1 MREAVE
7 YSPDPE
13 EDLIL
18 LGVMEGEEPV
28 VLLLGFFPAQERM
41 AALALTGEDALSGTP
56 DALQR
61 ELEERYSLTIDAW
74 LSGEPESWQQLVQ
87 GLGAATLTLDQDSAV
102 TLDGETVI
110 LRAGRQRLD
119 SRLSMALFQSGS
131 NHAGELAAAWCGVF
145 CQSAEE
151 LGSEE
156 LFTRLNGGF
165 ETDLS
170 YAEIARHIQG
180 LGWLGEAKVPAQAAI
195 RTIRR
200 ESPPCLPVP
209 RGRISRIYLFLIK
222 PGGKSW
228 VKMVQDS
235 PVFFGLPLD
244 KTK

>member
-1 MREAVE
+1 MHCKESWR
-7 YSPDPE
+7 
-13 EDLIL
+13 
-18 LGVMEGEEPV
+18 
-28 VLLLGFFPAQERM
+28 
-41 AALALTGEDALSGTP
+41 SGTASP
-56 DALQR
+56 
-61 ELEERYSLTIDAW
+61 LTP
-74 LSGEPESWQQLVQ
+74 GFPESWQQLVQ
-87 GLGAATLTLDQDSAV
+87 GLGAATLTLDQDSTV

-180 LGWLGEAKVPAQAAI
+180 LGWLGEAKVPAQAADPDDPAGI
-195 RTIRR
+195 TA
-200 ESPPCLPVP
+200 
-209 RGRISRIYLFLIK
+209 LFARSE
-222 PGGKSW
+222 G
-228 VKMVQDS
+228 
-235 PVFFGLPLD
+235 
-244 KTK
+244 TNR